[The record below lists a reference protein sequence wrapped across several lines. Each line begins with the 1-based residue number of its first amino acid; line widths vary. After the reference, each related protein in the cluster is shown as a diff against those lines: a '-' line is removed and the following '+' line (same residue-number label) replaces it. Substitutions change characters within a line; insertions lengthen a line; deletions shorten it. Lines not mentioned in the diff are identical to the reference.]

1 MSRWI
6 ALIFLCCAG
15 IANAKLPQFTEL
27 VKEVSPAVVN
37 ISAERKSRADRWT
50 DQLQAREVPELFRR
64 FMDPQGPRFTPPAM
78 GSGFIISP
86 DGYVLTNHHVV
97 AGADEIT
104 VSLSDRRQRT
114 AVLVGADQLS
124 DLALLKIEADNL
136 PTVKLGRSSRLEV
149 GEWVVAIGSPFGFEY
164 SVTAGIVSALGRSLP
179 ENTANYIPFI
189 QTDVAINPGN
199 SGGPLFN
206 MAGEVIGINSQ
217 IFTRS
222 GGFMGLSFSIP
233 VDIAMDV
240 VEQLKTE
247 GKVTRGWLGVLIQ
260 PIDKDLAASF
270 GMDRATGALVAEI
283 TSDGPAAEAGIR
295 EGDIIVEF
303 DGREIDLSSQLPH
316 FVGQTRAG
324 SEVDVVVVRDT
335 RRQRLKVT
343 IGTLDDRLLGVN
355 PRSSGQQN
363 NAFLGLSVRDLT
375 EDERSQFSV
384 DNGVLVTRSEGT
396 AAQSGI
402 GRGDVITSMGGE
414 PVTSAQT
421 FDRRL
426 RALEPGDRVHI
437 RVLRNGRPSFRVL
450 KVE

>member
-6 ALIFLCCAG
+6 ALIFLCCTG
-15 IANAKLPQFTEL
+15 VANAKLPQFTDL
-27 VKEVSPAVVN
+27 VKEASPAVVN
-37 ISAERKSRADRWT
+37 ISAERKSRPERWS
-50 DQLQAREVPELFRR
+50 DQLQDREVPDFFRR
-64 FMDPQGPRFTPPAM
+64 FMDPESQRFSPPAM
-78 GSGFIISP
+78 GSGFIISR

-104 VSLSDRRQRT
+104 VSLSDRRQRNAT
-114 AVLVGADQLS
+114 LVGADKLS
-124 DLALLKIEADNL
+124 DLALLKIDADNL
-136 PTVKLGRSSRLEV
+136 PTVKLGRSSKLEV

-179 ENTANYIPFI
+179 ENNANYIPFI

-233 VDIAMDV
+233 VDIALDV
-240 VEQLKTE
+240 VEQLKSE
-247 GKVTRGWLGVLIQ
+247 GTVTRGWLGVLIQ

-270 GMDRATGALVAEI
+270 GMDRATGALVAE
-283 TSDGPAAEAGIR
+283 TSSDGPADAAGIR

-335 RRQRLKVT
+335 RRERLKVR

-355 PRSSGQQN
+355 RSSGPQRST
-363 NAFLGLSVRDLT
+363 FLGLSVRNLT
-375 EDERSQFSV
+375 EDERSQVSV

-402 GRGDVITSMGGE
+402 QRGDIITSMGGE
-414 PVTSAQT
+414 PVASAQT

-426 RALEPGDRVHI
+426 KALEPGDRVHI

-450 KVE
+450 KVD

>member
-1 MSRWI
+1 MKRWLVLFCVSWVGF
-6 ALIFLCCAG
+6 ASAQV
-15 IANAKLPQFTEL
+15 PQFTDL

-37 ISAERKSRADRWT
+37 IRAERTRQSDRWA
-50 DQLQAREVPELFRR
+50 DQLQDPELPEFFRR
-64 FMDPQGPRFTPPAM
+64 FMDPKSPRFRPPAM
-78 GSGFIISP
+78 GSGFIISR

-97 AGADEIT
+97 ADADEIT

-114 AVLVGADQLS
+114 ATLVGADPLS
-124 DLALLKIEADNL
+124 DLALLKIDADDL
-136 PTVKLGRSSRLEV
+136 PTVKLGRSASLEV

-164 SVTAGIVSALGRSLP
+164 SVTAGIISALGRSLP
-179 ENTANYIPFI
+179 ENSANYIPFI

-206 MAGEVIGINSQ
+206 MDGEVIGINSQ

-233 VDIAMDV
+233 VDIALDV

-283 TSDGPAAEAGIR
+283 TSDGPAAAAGIL

-316 FVGQTRAG
+316 FVGQTRVG
-324 SEVDVVVVRDT
+324 EKVDVVVIRDT
-335 RRQRLKVT
+335 RRERLKVT

-355 PRSSGQQN
+355 RSSGQKSDTS
-363 NAFLGLSVRDLT
+363 LGLGVRDLT
-375 EDERSQFSV
+375 DDERVQL
-384 DNGVLVTRSEGT
+384 DLDKGVLVIRSVGT
-396 AAQSGI
+396 SAQAGI
-402 GRGDVITSMGGE
+402 QRGDVITSMGGE
-414 PVTSAQT
+414 QVQSADNFGAQ
-421 FDRRL
+421 L
-426 RALEPGDRVHI
+426 EALEPGDRVHI
-437 RVLRNGRPSFRVL
+437 RVLRNGRPSFKVL
-450 KVE
+450 KVD

>member
-1 MSRWI
+1 MKRWLVLFCVSWI
-6 ALIFLCCAG
+6 GVAS
-15 IANAKLPQFTEL
+15 AKLPQFTDL

-37 ISAERKSRADRWT
+37 ISAERTRQSDRWA
-50 DQLQAREVPELFRR
+50 DQLQDRELPDFFRR
-64 FMDPQGPRFTPPAM
+64 FMDPESPRFRPPAM
-78 GSGFIISP
+78 GSGFIISK

-97 AGADEIT
+97 ADADEIT

-114 AVLVGADQLS
+114 ATLVGADPLS
-124 DLALLKIEADNL
+124 DLALLKIDANDL
-136 PTVKLGRSSRLEV
+136 PTVKLGRSAALQV

-179 ENTANYIPFI
+179 ENSANYIPFI

-206 MAGEVIGINSQ
+206 MDGEVIGINSQ

-233 VDIAMDV
+233 VDIALDV

-283 TSDGPAAEAGIR
+283 ASDGPAAAAGIR

-316 FVGQTRAG
+316 FVGQTRVG
-324 SEVDVVVVRDT
+324 EKVDVVVVRDT
-335 RRQRLKVT
+335 RRERLKVT

-355 PRSSGQQN
+355 RPSGQKSD
-363 NAFLGLSVRDLT
+363 ASLGLGVRDLT
-375 EDERSQFSV
+375 DDERVQLNV
-384 DNGVLVTRSEGT
+384 DNGVLVIRSVGT

-402 GRGDVITSMGGE
+402 QRGDVITSMGGE
-414 PVTSAQT
+414 QIQSADNFGAQ
-421 FDRRL
+421 L
-426 RALEPGDRVHI
+426 AALEPGDRVHI
-437 RVLRNGRPSFRVL
+437 RVLRNGRPSFKVL
-450 KVE
+450 KVD

>member
-1 MSRWI
+1 MMNRLVAVFI
-6 ALIFLCCAG
+6 LCWTGLAS
-15 IANAKLPQFTEL
+15 AQLPQFTHL

-37 ISAERKSRADRWT
+37 ISAERKSRSERWG
-50 DQLQAREVPELFRR
+50 DDLQNREIPDLLRR
-64 FMDPQGPRFTPPAM
+64 FMDPENRRSRPPAV
-78 GSGFIISP
+78 GSGFILSE
-86 DGYVLTNHHVV
+86 DGFVLTNHHVV
-97 AGADEIT
+97 AQADEIT

-114 AVLVGADQLS
+114 ATLVGADPLS
-124 DLALLKIEADNL
+124 DLALLKIEADDL
-136 PTVKLGRSSRLEV
+136 PTVKLGRSSALEV

-179 ENTANYIPFI
+179 ENSANYIPFI

-206 MAGEVIGINSQ
+206 MDGEVIGINSQ

-233 VDIAMDV
+233 VDIALDV
-240 VEQLKTE
+240 VEQLKTD

-283 TSDGPAAEAGIR
+283 SAEGPAADAGIR

-316 FVGQTRAG
+316 YVGQTRVG
-324 SEVDVVVVRDT
+324 EEVDVVVIRDT
-335 RRQRLKVT
+335 RRQKLKVT

-355 PRSSGQQN
+355 RQEVQRGDES
-363 NAFLGLSVRDLT
+363 LGLGVRDLT
-375 EDERSQFSV
+375 EEERSRLNI
-384 DNGVLVTRSEGT
+384 DAGVIVTRSTGT
-396 AAQSGI
+396 AARAGI
-402 GRGDVITSMGGE
+402 SAGDVITSIRGE
-414 PVTSAQT
+414 PAESAEI
-421 FDRRL
+421 FHGYL
-426 RALEPGDRVHI
+426 KSLNPGDRVHV
-437 RVLRNGRPSFRVL
+437 RVLRDGAPSFKVL
-450 KVE
+450 KVD

>member
-1 MSRWI
+1 MKRWLVLFCVSWVGFVS
-6 ALIFLCCAG
+6 AQ
-15 IANAKLPQFTEL
+15 LPQFTNL

-37 ISAERKSRADRWT
+37 ISAERTRQSDRWA
-50 DQLQAREVPELFRR
+50 DQLEDPEIPEFFRR
-64 FMDPQGPRFTPPAM
+64 FMDPKSPRFRPPAM
-78 GSGFIISP
+78 GSGFIISR

-97 AGADEIT
+97 SDADEIT

-114 AVLVGADQLS
+114 ATLVGADPLS
-124 DLALLKIEADNL
+124 DLALLKIDADDL
-136 PTVKLGRSSRLEV
+136 PTVKLGRSASLEV

-164 SVTAGIVSALGRSLP
+164 SVTAGIISALGRSLP
-179 ENTANYIPFI
+179 ENSANYIPFI

-206 MAGEVIGINSQ
+206 MDGEVIGINSQ

-233 VDIAMDV
+233 VDIALDV

-270 GMDRATGALVAEI
+270 GMDRATGALVAEV
-283 TSDGPAAEAGIR
+283 TSDGPAAAAGIL

-316 FVGQTRAG
+316 FVGQTRVG
-324 SEVDVVVVRDT
+324 EKVDVVVIRDT
-335 RRQRLKVT
+335 RRERLKVT

-355 PRSSGQQN
+355 RSSGQKN
-363 NAFLGLSVRDLT
+363 DTSLGLGVRDLT
-375 EDERSQFSV
+375 DDERV
-384 DNGVLVTRSEGT
+384 ELDLDKGVLVIRSVGT
-396 AAQSGI
+396 AAQAGI
-402 GRGDVITSMGGE
+402 QRGDVITSMGGE
-414 PVTSAQT
+414 QVQSADNFGAQ
-421 FDRRL
+421 L
-426 RALEPGDRVHI
+426 EALEHGDRVHI
-437 RVLRNGRPSFRVL
+437 RVLRNGRPSFKVL
-450 KVE
+450 KVD